1 MRSLLFAAITGTL
14 CRFLTCDAPV
24 HTPWPK
30 GEPDTSWKVPE
41 VNAEALQH
49 LEAAAADMLA
59 EGRPSRAQSMN
70 IATGRSSWAAPM
82 TATRGMALLRQ
93 TLSRARHT
101 TQPPLEVPPLRTA
114 SARGP
119 HEDTRARPI
128 FSLWNVDDSGRLQ
141 LAQLSWL
148 DDGIDQS
155 QDGPRMQAQSDPA
168 GNGKCSCSSVGGSI
182 VSVRG
187 VAEAASQAI
196 GAVQEARTALV
207 FMSAI
212 IAAAWAWTRGSACG
226 LRCFA
231 LLVLLVTMQTRGL
244 RDGFG
249 GREAAAAPVEQA

>member
-1 MRSLLFAAITGTL
+1 
-14 CRFLTCDAPV
+14 
-24 HTPWPK
+24 
-30 GEPDTSWKVPE
+30 
-41 VNAEALQH
+41 
-49 LEAAAADMLA
+49 
-59 EGRPSRAQSMN
+59 
-70 IATGRSSWAAPM
+70 
-82 TATRGMALLRQ
+82 MALLRQ

-101 TQPPLEVPPLRTA
+101 THPPLEVPPLRTA
-114 SARGP
+114 AARGP
-119 HEDTRARPI
+119 HDDTWARPI

-155 QDGPRMQAQSDPA
+155 QDGPRMQAKSDPE
-168 GNGKCSCSSVGGSI
+168 CSCSSVGGSI

-196 GAVQEARTALV
+196 GAVQEARTALA

-249 GREAAAAPVEQA
+249 GKEAAAAPVEQA